1 MMSSN
6 NSQRRIGARRYRTR
20 LQPLS
25 GRPDLTPLVDVMFL
39 ALIFFMISSS
49 FVQVS
54 GIRVD
59 LPQANA
65 STVADIEKFIISIAW
80 SEKESLVYFN
90 DQQVSWENLKEKLA
104 EVSGM
109 SKTATVVIRADSRI
123 PFETVA
129 RVMTLAE
136 RAGLASFIAVMPQKL
151 KPDAVFSQP

>member
-1 MMSSN
+1 MISSN
-6 NSQRRIGARRYRTR
+6 NSQRRIGTRRYRTR

-65 STVADIEKFIISIAW
+65 TTVADIEKFIISIAW
-80 SEKESLVYFN
+80 SEKESLIYFN
-90 DQQVSWENLKEKLA
+90 DQQVSWETLKENWLKSA
-104 EVSGM
+104 ACPKPPPSSSVP
-109 SKTATVVIRADSRI
+109 TAGF
-123 PFETVA
+123 P
-129 RVMTLAE
+129 
-136 RAGLASFIAVMPQKL
+136 L
-151 KPDAVFSQP
+151 KP